1 MTTTE
6 KSHTMTTTDKS
17 HENEKREFIPEATE
31 NIVLGAKV
39 FSEKASDIFNT
50 FLEKVKETA
59 ETAYDK
65 GSQIYENVAL
75 KAQDYLDRFRDRSE
89 MAVLEA
95 KRNEVAKELGYMCFM
110 EFSGRYR
117 FRVEFMKSDEFRK
130 LIAQVRKLD
139 NQIIE
144 IGERLDNESK

>member
-1 MTTTE
+1 MTTR
-6 KSHTMTTTDKS
+6 DKS
-17 HENEKREFIPEATE
+17 HENENREFIPEATE

-50 FLEKVKETA
+50 FLDKVKETA
-59 ETAYDK
+59 ETTYEK

-75 KAQDYLDRFRDRSE
+75 KAQDYLHRFQDRSE
-89 MAVLEA
+89 MASLES

-130 LIAQVRKLD
+130 LIAQVRELD

-144 IGERLDNESK
+144 IGERLDDESK

>member
-1 MTTTE
+1 
-6 KSHTMTTTDKS
+6 MTTTDKS
-17 HENEKREFIPEATE
+17 HENENREFIPEATE
-31 NIVLGAKV
+31 NILLGAKV

-50 FLEKVKETA
+50 FLDKVKETA
-59 ETAYDK
+59 ETAYEK
-65 GSQIYENVAL
+65 GSEIYENLAL
-75 KAQDYLDRFRDRSE
+75 KAQDYLHRFRDRSE
-89 MAVLEA
+89 MASLES

-130 LIAQVRKLD
+130 LIAQVRELD

-144 IGERLDNESK
+144 IGERLDDESK

>member
-1 MTTTE
+1 MTTA
-6 KSHTMTTTDKS
+6 DKS
-17 HENEKREFIPEATE
+17 HGNENREFIPEAKE
-31 NIVLGAKV
+31 NIVQGAKV

-50 FLEKVKETA
+50 FLDKVKEAA
-59 ETAYDK
+59 ESTYEK

-75 KAQDYLDRFRDRSE
+75 KAQDYLHRFRDRSE
-89 MAVLEA
+89 MVSLEA

-130 LIAQVRKLD
+130 LIAQVRELD

-144 IGERLDNESK
+144 IGERLDDESK

>member
-1 MTTTE
+1 
-6 KSHTMTTTDKS
+6 
-17 HENEKREFIPEATE
+17 
-31 NIVLGAKV
+31 
-39 FSEKASDIFNT
+39 
-50 FLEKVKETA
+50 
-59 ETAYDK
+59 
-65 GSQIYENVAL
+65 
-75 KAQDYLDRFRDRSE
+75 

>member
-1 MTTTE
+1 
-6 KSHTMTTTDKS
+6 MTTTDKS
-17 HENEKREFIPEATE
+17 HEHETREFIPEATE
-31 NIVLGAKV
+31 NILMGAKV

-50 FLEKVKETA
+50 FLDRVKETA
-59 ETAYDK
+59 EAAYEK
-65 GSQIYENVAL
+65 GSEIYENLAL

-89 MAVLEA
+89 MAHLET

-130 LIAQVRKLD
+130 LIAQVRELD
-139 NQIIE
+139 KQIIE
-144 IGERLDNESK
+144 IGERLDLESK